1 MRVHVESSR
10 AIPLVGFTV
19 AFGVGGAHDP
29 AGKEGLARTAMRM
42 LRRGGGGL
50 DGKGVEQ
57 AVDRLGAEIGAD
69 ASMSTVT
76 VSGEVLARNAAALCE
91 LVGGL
96 LARPAFEPV
105 ELSKLVRESQAELV
119 EARDNDRGLA
129 SRALRR
135 ALFLGHPY
143 ARRVAGGTAS
153 LASLERDDVAGWHAA
168 HLAANNAWITVYGD
182 VDEAGGREL
191 AARLVAGLPAGAPTP
206 DPVVDPARRPGREL
220 VFVDKPERT
229 QAQLS
234 IGTLG
239 TRGDDDDHHAL
250 IVANTAFGGTFTAR
264 LMAEVRGKR
273 GWSYGAS
280 SRLSLD
286 RHREAWSMWTAP
298 GEADAPAC
306 LALQL
311 ELLERL
317 VADGLTDEEVAFA
330 KSYLARSHVFE
341 IDTAEKRAHRELDA
355 AVLGLPAGYHASY
368 LSRIGEVDAGRA
380 NAALRARLS
389 PEDLVVAVVG
399 TRARQLAPITAAI
412 PRLARSAVV
421 PHDLE

>member
-1 MRVHVESSR
+1 MRLHVEPSS
-10 AIPLVGFTV
+10 ALPLVGFSI
-19 AFGVGGAHDP
+19 AFGQGGAHDP
-29 AGKEGLARTAMRM
+29 VEREGLARASMRM
-42 LRRGGGGL
+42 LRRGGAGL
-50 DGKGVEQ
+50 DGKGIED

-69 ASMSTVT
+69 ASMSAVT
-76 VSGEVLARNAAALCE
+76 VSGEVLARNASALFE
-91 LVGGL
+91 LVGRL
-96 LARPAFEPV
+96 LASPAFEPA

-135 ALFLGHPY
+135 TLFHGHPY
-143 ARRVAGGTAS
+143 ARRVAGSVTS
-153 LASLERDDVAGWHAA
+153 LAALTRADVVGWHAA
-168 HLAANNAWITVYGD
+168 TITRANAWVTVYGD
-182 VDEAGGREL
+182 VDDARGREL
-191 AARLVAGLPAGAPTP
+191 AQRLLAGLPEGVPHQ
-206 DPVVDPARRPGREL
+206 DPVCDPVRRVGREL

-229 QAQLS
+229 QVQLS

-239 TRGDDDDHHAL
+239 TRGDDGDHHAL

-264 LMAEVRGKR
+264 LMNEVRGKR

-286 RHREAWSMWTAP
+286 RRREAWSMWTAP

-311 ELLERL
+311 DLLERL
-317 VADGLTDEEVAFA
+317 VNDGLTAEEVEFA

-341 IDTAEKRAHRELDA
+341 VDTAEKRAHRELDA
-355 AVLGLPAGYHASY
+355 AVLALPDGYHASY
-368 LSRIGEVDAGRA
+368 LQRVAEVDVDRA

-389 PEDLVVAVVG
+389 ADDLVIAAVG
-399 TRARQLAPITAAI
+399 TRAASLDALTAAT
-412 PRLARSAVV
+412 PRLARTTVA

>member
-1 MRVHVESSR
+1 MRLHVESST
-10 AIPLVGFTV
+10 AIPLVGFSI

-29 AGKEGLARTAMRM
+29 EGKEGLARAMMRM
-42 LRRGGGGL
+42 LRRGGDGL
-50 DGKGVEQ
+50 TGKGIED
-57 AVDRLGAEIGAD
+57 AVDRLGAEVGAD
-69 ASMSTVT
+69 ASMSAVT
-76 VSGEVLARNAAALCE
+76 MSGEVLARNATALFD
-91 LVGGL
+91 LVGRL
-96 LARPAFEPV
+96 LARPLFDAG

-135 ALFLGHPY
+135 TLFAGHPY
-143 ARRVAGGTAS
+143 ARRVAGGIAS
-153 LASLERDDVAGWHAA
+153 LATLGRDDVAGWHAA
-168 HLAANNAWITVYGD
+168 HLTGENAWITVYGD
-182 VDEAGGREL
+182 VDAALGRDL
-191 AARLVAGLPAGAPTP
+191 AARLVAGLPAGSPTP
-206 DPVVDPARRPGREL
+206 DPVGEPARAPGRAL

-229 QAQLS
+229 QVQLS

-264 LMAEVRGKR
+264 LMNEIRSKR

-286 RHREAWSMWTAP
+286 RHREGWSMWTAP

-311 ELLERL
+311 EMLERL
-317 VADGLTDEEVAFA
+317 LEEGLTSDEVEFA

-355 AVLGLPAGYHASY
+355 AVLGLPEGYHAGY
-368 LSRIGEVDAGRA
+368 LRRIAEVDAPRA

-389 PEDLVVAVVG
+389 AEDLVIAVVG
-399 TRARQLAPITAAI
+399 TRASSLDAITAAI
-412 PRLARSAVV
+412 PRLARSTVV

>member
-1 MRVHVESSR
+1 MKAHVEPSH
-10 AIPLVGFTV
+10 ALPLVGFSI
-19 AFGVGGAHDP
+19 AFGAGGAHDP
-29 AGKEGLARTAMRM
+29 AQKEGLARASMRM

-50 DGKGVEQ
+50 DGKGIED
-57 AVDRLGAEIGAD
+57 AVDRLGAEVGAD
-69 ASMSTVT
+69 ASMSAVT
-76 VSGEVLARNAAALCE
+76 VSGEVLTRNAPALFD
-91 LVGGL
+91 LVAGL
-96 LARPAFEPV
+96 LARPAFEPA
-105 ELSKLVRESQAELV
+105 ELAKLVRESQAELV

-135 ALFLGHPY
+135 TLFRGHPY
-143 ARRVAGGTAS
+143 ARRVAGS
-153 LASLERDDVAGWHAA
+153 LASLGALERADVVGWHAA
-168 HLAANNAWITVYGD
+168 ELTRGNAWVTVYGD
-182 VDEAGGREL
+182 VDDARGRDL
-191 AARLVAGLPAGAPTP
+191 AERLVAGLPTGAPT
-206 DPVVDPARRPGREL
+206 VDAVPEPAREAGREL

-229 QAQLS
+229 QVQLS

-264 LMAEVRGKR
+264 LMNEIRSKR

-286 RHREAWSMWTAP
+286 RRREAWSMWTSP

-311 ELLERL
+311 DMLERL
-317 VADGLTDEEVAFA
+317 VQDGLTADEVEFA

-355 AVLGLPAGYHASY
+355 AVLALPGGYHAGY
-368 LSRIGEVDAGRA
+368 LARVAEVDVTRA

-389 PEDLVVAVVG
+389 ADDLVVAVVG
-399 TRARQLAPITAAI
+399 TRASSLDAITAAI
-412 PRLARSAVV
+412 PRLARATVV